1 MTIVQIKYDEISF
14 VLDACI
20 MPAVGYYFKRSGKI
34 RWQTEFWQKHS
45 SSDATCAN
53 HYFVL

>member
-1 MTIVQIKYDEISF
+1 MIVQTKNYEISF

-20 MPAVGYYFKRSGKI
+20 MPAMGYYFMRGGKI